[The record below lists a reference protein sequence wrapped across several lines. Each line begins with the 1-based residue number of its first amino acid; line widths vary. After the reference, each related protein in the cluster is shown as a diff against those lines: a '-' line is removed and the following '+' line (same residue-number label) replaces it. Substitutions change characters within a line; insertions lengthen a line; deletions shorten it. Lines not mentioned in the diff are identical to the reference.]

1 LEHLTCSISV
11 VIVDWNDG
19 TVDWELLKIWAA
31 IPIQLSIEIGEDS
44 SLKQRILGEINSA
57 NDMTGL
63 ELLDS
68 QLSPIPYN
76 GAIP

>member
-1 LEHLTCSISV
+1 M
-11 VIVDWNDG
+11 DWNDG

-57 NDMTGL
+57 NDMTRL
-63 ELLDS
+63 ELLDC
-68 QLSPIPYN
+68 QLSPISLYWCHTMTCSVS
-76 GAIP
+76 AK